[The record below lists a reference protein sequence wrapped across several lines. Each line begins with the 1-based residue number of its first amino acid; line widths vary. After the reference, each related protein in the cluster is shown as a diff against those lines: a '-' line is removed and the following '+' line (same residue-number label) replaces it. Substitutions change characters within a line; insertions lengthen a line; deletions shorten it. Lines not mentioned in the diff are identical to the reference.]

1 MRTENISQLVVILT
15 AIFLSSCSQKVSLD
29 GVASLKGGPAGTGPN
44 NSGGQTVLPPPTVSN
59 LKIQN
64 QRQAVESLMGA
75 LPVPATSRATLMAE
89 WERVKG
95 QLSVNGTA
103 NEFSSAALSA
113 STRLVSQACTL
124 VPITTTGLPPAPQ
137 AGSQPSPMQVQEIAN
152 FFSQR
157 FLNRNL
163 TMGEMG
169 QLNNLVSSAYSST
182 SNDAQKYKMLTDMIC
197 TVVGISPEAQIL

>member
-1 MRTENISQLVVILT
+1 MRTETITQLFVILT
-15 AIFLSSCSQKVSLD
+15 AFFLASCSQKVSLE
-29 GVASLKGGPAGTGPN
+29 GSVSLKGVTAGTGPN
-44 NSGGQTVLPPPTVSN
+44 NSGGQAVLPPPTVSN

-75 LPVPATSRATLMAE
+75 LPIPANSRPTLMAE

-124 VPITTTGLPPAPQ
+124 VPITSTGLPPAPQ
-137 AGSQPSPMQVQEIAN
+137 AGNQPSPMDVQKIAN
-152 FFSQR
+152 YFSQR
-157 FLNRNL
+157 FLNRDL
-163 TMGEMG
+163 TTGEMG
-169 QLNNLVSSAYSST
+169 QLSTLVTSAYSST
-182 SNDAQKYKMLTDMIC
+182 STDAQKYRILTDMIC